1 MNKRDE
7 KWKVKFIEELRA
19 RGVVEEACIAAGI
32 SMSTAYVTRKKALMS
47 RALGA
52 SEANGSTALTICDFA
67 TQWDDAIREAVE
79 RNRAEHAHPLSNRLA
94 VTIRDPLPRR
104 RVRQQRPRLPNGSW
118 QDKFIA
124 ELRRRGVVLDAARAA
139 HIDVTTAYNA
149 RRKAIQMRAAGA
161 SGADDGR
168 ESSMDFA
175 LRWDEAIEE
184 AVNSLEE
191 EVWRRGMEGV
201 KVPVFYRGRKVGE
214 IRRYSD
220 RLLILLLKAHR
231 PKKYR
236 DNIQP
241 TRELPPETRAL
252 LEKYYEAAGKRL
264 REKSG

>member
-67 TQWDDAIREAVE
+67 TEWDDAIREAVE

-94 VTIRDPLPRR
+94 VAIRDPLPRR

-118 QDKFIA
+118 QDEFIA

-149 RRKAIQMRAAGA
+149 RRKAIAMRAAGA

-184 AVNSLEE
+184 AVGSLEE

-201 KVPVFYRGRKVGE
+201 KEPVFYRGRKVGE

-220 RLLILLLKAHR
+220 GLLILLLKAHR
-231 PKKYR
+231 PRKYR
-236 DNIQP
+236 DNAQP

-252 LEKYYEAAGKRL
+252 LEKYYEAAGRRL
-264 REKSG
+264 REG